1 MTIKDTVVNLSVFIF
16 CIAKDQ
22 FIYTIPHTYLTVII
36 SFNELASK
44 SITMFLIILGL
55 LLIIII
61 SAAAKNN
68 FAIAKFVGI
77 GRIVGLLF
85 ILIGIST
92 ACIKQIDA
100 GEVGVKVLFGSVQ
113 NEVLQS
119 GLHFVNPLLD
129 IKRLDVKTQNY
140 TMSGVHDE
148 GDKAGDDAIRVLT
161 SDGLEVTIDLTV
173 LYRVVAAD
181 APRLLRETGEDF
193 RDKIVR
199 PITRTKIRDNA
210 VYYQAV
216 DLFGNKRDE
225 FQQRIYKT
233 IEDDFKKRGL
243 MLEQLLVRNITLPNS
258 VKASIESKINA
269 EQDAKKME
277 FVLLK
282 EKQEAERKRVEAQ
295 GIADYQRIINT
306 GLTDQQLQYEQIKAM
321 KEIALSQNAKIIVM
335 GKGNT
340 PLIIDGKQ

>member
-1 MTIKDTVVNLSVFIF
+1 
-16 CIAKDQ
+16 
-22 FIYTIPHTYLTVII
+22 
-36 SFNELASK
+36 
-44 SITMFLIILGL
+44 MFLIVLGFIIL
-55 LLIIII
+55 IAV
-61 SAAAKNN
+61 SV
-68 FAIAKFVGI
+68 IAKSNTVASKFAGA
-77 GRIVGLLF
+77 GRIVGVLF
-85 ILIGIST
+85 ILLGISS

-100 GEVGVKVLFGSVQ
+100 GEIGVKKLFGSIQ
-113 NEVLQS
+113 NDVLGS
-119 GLHFVNPLLD
+119 GLHFINPLLD
-129 IKRLDVKTQNY
+129 VTRLDVKTQNY
-140 TMSGVHDE
+140 TMSGVRDE
-148 GDKAGDDAIRVLT
+148 GDKVGDDAIRVLT

-181 APRLLRETGEDF
+181 APKLLRETGDDY

-216 DLFGNKRDE
+216 DLFGSKRDE

-295 GIADYQRIINT
+295 GIADYQKIINT

-321 KEIALSQNAKIIVM
+321 KEIAISPNAKVVIM
-335 GKGNT
+335 GKGNS
-340 PLIIDGKQ
+340 PLILDGKQ

>member
-1 MTIKDTVVNLSVFIF
+1 
-16 CIAKDQ
+16 
-22 FIYTIPHTYLTVII
+22 
-36 SFNELASK
+36 
-44 SITMFLIILGL
+44 MFLIVLGIILLIVTPL
-55 LLIIII
+55 LLRQNPALEKFKPVSRLVGVGFIII
-61 SAAAKNN
+61 
-68 FAIAKFVGI
+68 GI
-77 GRIVGLLF
+77 VV
-85 ILIGIST
+85 SSV
-92 ACIKQIDA
+92 KQINA
-100 GEVGVKVLFGSVQ
+100 GEVGVKVLFGSIQ
-113 NEVLQS
+113 PEVLGS

-129 IKRLDVKTQNY
+129 IRKIDVKTQNY
-140 TMSGVHDE
+140 TMSGVNDE
-148 GDKAGDDAIRVLT
+148 GEKAGDDAIRVLT

-173 LYRVVAAD
+173 LYKVVSSD
-181 APRLLRETGEDF
+181 APRLLRETGDDY

-225 FQQRIYKT
+225 FQQRIYRS
-233 IEDDFKKRGL
+233 IEEDFKKRGL
-243 MLEQLLVRNITLPNS
+243 LLEQLLVRNITLPNS

-321 KEIALSQNAKIIVM
+321 KELALSQNAKVIVM

>member
-1 MTIKDTVVNLSVFIF
+1 
-16 CIAKDQ
+16 
-22 FIYTIPHTYLTVII
+22 
-36 SFNELASK
+36 
-44 SITMFLIILGL
+44 MFLIILGF
-55 LLIIII
+55 LLILIFGVIANNNLMLQKFKTTARIIG
-61 SAAAKNN
+61 A
-68 FAIAKFVGI
+68 GL
-77 GRIVGLLF
+77 IVLGVLT
-85 ILIGIST
+85 S
-92 ACIKQIDA
+92 CIKQVDA
-100 GEVGVKVLFGSVQ
+100 GEIGIKVLFGNVQ
-113 NEVLQS
+113 NDILGS

-129 IKRLDVKTQNY
+129 IKKLDVKTQNY
-140 TMSGVHDE
+140 TMSGIHDE
-148 GDKAGDDAIRVLT
+148 GTVQGDDAIRVLT

-173 LYRVVAAD
+173 LYRVVASD
-181 APRLLRETGEDF
+181 APRLLRETGDDF
-193 RDKIVR
+193 KEKIVR

-216 DLFGNKRDE
+216 DLFGGKRDE
-225 FQQRIYKT
+225 FQLRIYKS

-321 KEIALSQNAKIIVM
+321 KELALSSNAKVIVM
-335 GKGNT
+335 GKNGS
-340 PLIIDGKQ
+340 PIILDGK